1 MKTLL
6 KVSALAFA
14 LTLTSQ
20 SAHATSQSGSL
31 PIEAAKATNVFSVK
45 NPDMQKS
52 PFTGMTRKHWIE
64 AGEYL
69 LSGAFS
75 YIHCLDD
82 PMYFPKQL
90 DKTYPENMGKAKTAK
105 LEGLARTMFVAAPL
119 LKNNPNLTIGG
130 IKVAEYYRH
139 QLVSLSNP
147 ASKHY
152 VPHLRGGAGQ
162 TLLELASLCISMKA
176 SPETLWAPLS
186 KQEKDDLAAL
196 ILSYGEGPS
205 IDSNWMFFN
214 VFAMSFFK
222 DQGYKVNEKKMV
234 DYLQKLLKRY
244 RGEGWYNDAPAYDYY
259 SMWAYQSY
267 GPLWVEFFGKHFK
280 PAQDSG
286 LEADIYQKIAA
297 QFLKNE
303 SEMIDNYPYM
313 FARDGRMNMWGRSIC
328 YRFAAVTPLPL
339 LEYGQF
345 ENVNYG
351 WLRHIASASL
361 LQFMTHPDFLEN
373 GVPTM
378 GFYGPFDPCVQIY
391 SCRGSVYWIGKAFL
405 GLLLPETSKYWSA
418 VENEGPWE
426 KDILP
431 GKVYNKFQPATG
443 LLITNYPNCGGSEM
457 RSWCHETVAGDW
469 QKFRSSENYNKL
481 AYNTEFPWMA
491 DGKNGEIS
499 MNYGTKNKKGE
510 WEVLRLY
517 DFKKFENEVYTRH
530 AVLETDKEVKY
541 QLNDI
546 MLPDGIL
553 RVDKV
558 SLPDSTEI
566 TLGHYTL
573 PEGSSEFKK
582 TLEPGKSFSNHG
594 ITLPASKLLGRTSDE
609 VRIYTNGAYELAM
622 IPIYGWTAQEKAI
635 YPDGL
640 HPVSHRCVLP
650 QLREK
655 MAGERI
661 LVTLQLWKKVG
672 QDGTGFTAKEL
683 SPVKSVALSKDS
695 KTVTIKLANG
705 QTKTV
710 MFE

>member
-1 MKTLL
+1 MKTLF
-6 KVSALAFA
+6 KISALAMTMV
-14 LTLTSQ
+14 LTCQ
-20 SAHATSQSGSL
+20 QARATHTESPVPAEQ
-31 PIEAAKATNVFSVK
+31 ATATNVFSVK

-52 PFTGMTRKHWIE
+52 PFTGMTRRHWIE

-69 LSGAFS
+69 LGGAFS

-90 DKTYPENMGKAKTAK
+90 DKTYPENMNHAKTAK

-119 LKNNPNLTIGG
+119 LKNNPQLTLNG
-130 IKVAEYYRH
+130 IKVSDYYCH
-139 QLVSLSNP
+139 QLASLTNP
-147 ASKHY
+147 SSKHY
-152 VPHLRGGAGQ
+152 VPRRTGGASQ

-176 SPETLWAPLS
+176 APETLWEPLS
-186 KQEKDDLAAL
+186 QKEKDDLAAL

-222 DQGYKVNEKKMV
+222 DQGYKVDEKKMV
-234 DYLQKLLKRY
+234 DFLQKLLKRY

-280 PAQDSG
+280 PAQGSG
-286 LEADIYQKIAA
+286 LDADIYQKISA
-297 QFLKNE
+297 QYLKNE
-303 SEMIDNYPYM
+303 GELIDNYPYM

-339 LEYGQF
+339 LEYGNF
-345 ENVNYG
+345 DGVNYG

-361 LQFMTHPDFLEN
+361 LQFMTNPNFLEN

-426 KDILP
+426 KDIQP

-457 RSWCHETVAGDW
+457 RSWCHETVAADW

-481 AYNTEFPWMA
+481 AYNTEFPWMS

-546 MLPDGIL
+546 LLPDGIL

-558 SLPDSTEI
+558 SLPDSTDI

-573 PEGSSEFKK
+573 PEGSPEFKK
-582 TLEPGKSFSNHG
+582 TLEPGKSFSSRTV
-594 ITLPASKLLGRTSDE
+594 TLPKSKTLGRTSGD
-609 VRIYTNGAYELAM
+609 VHIYTNGAYELAM
-622 IPIYGWTAQEKAI
+622 IPVYGWTAQEKGI
-635 YPDGL
+635 YPDNL

-650 QLREK
+650 RLAEK
-655 MAGERI
+655 ISGERI
-661 LVTLQLWKKVG
+661 LVTLQLWKKVDKSG
-672 QDGTGFTAKEL
+672 QGFTEKEL
-683 SPVKSVALSKDS
+683 DPIKSLTLSKDG
-695 KTVTIKLANG
+695 TTMTIKLANG
-705 QTKTV
+705 QTKV
-710 MFE
+710 VKFE